1 MPVAAVSIALAVDAL
16 YVYVLR
22 GMVILAVAAVPMAI
36 VVGAIYAFAITEPDV
51 HRYIKLTS
59 PETEFTSTLRNSEKR
74 DNSDQ
79 PHPSHSYVDT
89 ATPLGKPSAVVNSS
103 LRGAPLDEQLA
114 MVLAREADLNATL
127 GHLRTRASR
136 LKRFLGRV
144 EEYDRELQVVA
155 RATSWLRAAY
165 VGLGRDSTEVA
176 PDISATPSMA
186 SAGRT
191 MHGAAALQV
200 AADAITAREAARQ
213 AAAAESAK
221 AVLHEMN
228 GQKDCSTSAGKLVAP
243 AEFPTG
249 REGGEVL
256 VPPRRLL
263 AAPLAAHT
271 DADTLHEFTDV
282 HADSPPRSPPLT
294 SIADAAPTACW
305 TVSAA
310 AAPAAAAAAP
320 AKPTMLTAHELRVL
334 ARAQGERTV
343 SPRKG
348 GALGLT
354 CSTPLRPTCT
364 TNPTPCSFPSDERR
378 DERAVRAQE
387 VPRKALPLPAL
398 PVLVRKATPGVKLK
412 IKSSDIRF
420 VHDPDLDSDAPLS
433 IIAHATGA
441 RWRLPNEPTQQ
452 DPSEAAPIRARITGR
467 ITPTSASA
475 STSTSASA
483 SASGSP
489 EWPGED
495 CSMCTPLPPS
505 QPLYDQA
512 EIPPPPPPRRNR
524 NRRIIMLK
532 LEPHQYS
539 IIDDSAAAAGFGLE
553 NDAGGPSLVDRTPGQ
568 AWDGTLP
575 RVEIPCVP
583 ISASPVDDV
592 GTLAVDVGRLKIPQS
607 HSAPELGWRLRPGDP
622 RRRQMHWLDRQIR
635 HDQALALE
643 ESPAPPRRAVSKVDP
658 TEVGGRELQPWDR
671 GWSLSAYLGVLAPQR
686 RASHDGSFNRSRS
699 FTKHKALAPATAPT
713 QLATPAETAVRKTR
727 LSFGR
732 QGAFRPGVHFDRPT
746 VGPRRGMSW
755 GR

>member
-114 MVLAREADLNATL
+114 MVLAREANLNATL

-144 EEYDRELQVVA
+144 EEYNRELQVVA

-475 STSTSASA
+475 STSISA

-553 NDAGGPSLVDRTPGQ
+553 NDAEGPSLVDRTPGQ

-643 ESPAPPRRAVSKVDP
+643 ESPAPLRRAVSKVDP

-699 FTKHKALAPATAPT
+699 FTKHKALATATAPT

>member
-1 MPVAAVSIALAVDAL
+1 M
-16 YVYVLR
+16 
-22 GMVILAVAAVPMAI
+22 
-36 VVGAIYAFAITEPDV
+36 
-51 HRYIKLTS
+51 
-59 PETEFTSTLRNSEKR
+59 
-74 DNSDQ
+74 
-79 PHPSHSYVDT
+79 
-89 ATPLGKPSAVVNSS
+89 
-103 LRGAPLDEQLA
+103 
-114 MVLAREADLNATL
+114 
-127 GHLRTRASR
+127 
-136 LKRFLGRV
+136 
-144 EEYDRELQVVA
+144 
-155 RATSWLRAAY
+155 
-165 VGLGRDSTEVA
+165 
-176 PDISATPSMA
+176 
-186 SAGRT
+186 
-191 MHGAAALQV
+191 
-200 AADAITAREAARQ
+200 
-213 AAAAESAK
+213 
-221 AVLHEMN
+221 
-228 GQKDCSTSAGKLVAP
+228 
-243 AEFPTG
+243 
-249 REGGEVL
+249 
-256 VPPRRLL
+256 
-263 AAPLAAHT
+263 
-271 DADTLHEFTDV
+271 

-334 ARAQGERTV
+334 ARAQGERPV

-475 STSTSASA
+475 STSISA

-553 NDAGGPSLVDRTPGQ
+553 NDAEGPSLVDRTPGQ

-643 ESPAPPRRAVSKVDP
+643 ESPAPLRRAVSKVDP

-699 FTKHKALAPATAPT
+699 FTKHKALATATAPT